1 MYSFNYVGCVSFT
14 TAKLTEGGQF
24 SILVS
29 SLSTTLNIFG
39 DYKTVAAFTFSYFDC
54 SEWKTH
60 LVYVY
65 IYIYIYIYIKHLFLS
80 LDGITVRVFFGRN
93 IKRRRACMV
102 MMRIIVAFLGQIFL

>member
-29 SLSTTLNIFG
+29 SLSTTLSIFG
-39 DYKTVAAFTFSYFDC
+39 EYKTVAAFTFSYFDC
-54 SEWKTH
+54 GEWKTH

-65 IYIYIYIYIKHLFLS
+65 IYIYIYIYI
-80 LDGITVRVFFGRN
+80 
-93 IKRRRACMV
+93 
-102 MMRIIVAFLGQIFL
+102 